1 MRRVDDGRTDGGSG
15 DPARPAS
22 PAGRPATW
30 VGVASRARLMHSG
43 RASDSVDSRTRGDL
57 PASISCRIRAT
68 SRADRRRRRR
78 ALLLRTR
85 RFGRKLSSVLPFFIA
100 SARRRR
106 GALKLLGYASAPRS
120 PVYFIAR
127 RRTSYRSQP
136 AC

>member
-1 MRRVDDGRTDGGSG
+1 MRRVDDGRTDGRREWGPG
-15 DPARPAS
+15 PARQP
-22 PAGRPATW
+22 GRPATW

-43 RASDSVDSRTRGDL
+43 RASESVDSRTRGDL
-57 PASISCRIRAT
+57 AASISCRIRAT

-85 RFGRKLSSVLPFFIA
+85 RFGRKLSSVSPFFTA

-127 RRTSYRSQP
+127 RRTSYRRQP